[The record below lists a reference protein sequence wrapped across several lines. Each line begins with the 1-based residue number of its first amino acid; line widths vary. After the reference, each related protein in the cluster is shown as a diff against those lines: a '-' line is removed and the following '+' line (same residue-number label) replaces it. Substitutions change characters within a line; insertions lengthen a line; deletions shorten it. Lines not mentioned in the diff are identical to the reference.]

1 LALANFAGELLE
13 TFDDLALGTEAD
25 VRDDGL
31 RAIREGLVSVVGRV
45 VNPLVGGIRAELLPL
60 IEALENPVSTT
71 GGNTK
76 TLSGSKSTVILH
88 PSIVALQATM
98 PIYARALTR
107 YTATTTSQATLASL
121 LIYMLW
127 RGLVALSNR
136 PFQPVSPPASPAL
149 KPAVSRVRRESSS
162 ISPPLTPPSGRF
174 TIKLPPSRPPSPP
187 SIQVPSTAAA
197 DARALYDLL
206 ILLPRPVAANHLARE
221 AVDEAFNGLKALTA
235 LLEAAQSNA
244 FARGTQTK
252 AELGAELEVLTADL
266 PTLIALPVVLRA
278 HVSTFQTVTSMLG
291 IPDGEYRKGCLH
303 GFSRAEECAGAV
315 GQRVLDNLTVDDAQS
330 GATEVVKNW
339 LEVEVSTADD

>member
-1 LALANFAGELLE
+1 MALANFAGELLE

-162 ISPPLTPPSGRF
+162 ISPPLLLHPEGSRSNFRRLDPHHRPLFKVPPQPRRMHGRCMICLF
-174 TIKLPPSRPPSPP
+174 FCR
-187 SIQVPSTAAA
+187 
-197 DARALYDLL
+197 DLW
-206 ILLPRPVAANHLARE
+206 PRITLARE

-278 HVSTFQTVTSMLG
+278 YVSSFQTVTSMLG

-315 GQRVLDNLTVDDAQS
+315 GQRVLDNLAVDDAQS